1 MQNLTVDQILERL
14 NPHFHDDFLNK
25 TSKIIRPDEKY
36 WGVGN
41 WSFIQHKEFAGPQ
54 EYLSFGYLIITSYRL
69 IRIEYHGESGLFS
82 QKRETIKL
90 KNRNRSAY
98 RSLEFS
104 LTEKEVGSRYLWEQP
119 LSKIENLRKDD
130 EIGYLN
136 GSNIG
141 IVSISYNLHA
151 PLYFTDLEQANE
163 LYGLL
168 TDIVH
173 GTPIQVVQV
182 PNLAEQLEKL
192 TDLHR
197 YQVITDEE
205 FEAAKKR
212 LGL

>member
-25 TSKIIRPDEKY
+25 TSKIIRPDEKF

-41 WSFIQHKEFAGPQ
+41 WSLIQGGERLGK
-54 EYLSFGYLIITSYRL
+54 YVGYVLITSYRVL
-69 IRIEYHGESGLFS
+69 EISFQPERGLFA

-90 KNRNRSAY
+90 KSLNHSAY
-98 RSLEFS
+98 KDLDFP
-104 LTEKEVGSRYLWEQP
+104 LNEKEVGSRYLWEQP
-119 LSKIENLRKDD
+119 LRNIENLHKDD
-130 EIGYLN
+130 EIGNFN
-136 GSNIG
+136 GSNID
-141 IVSISYNLHA
+141 IISISYNLRS
-151 PLYFTDLEQANE
+151 PLYFTDIEQANE

-173 GTPIQVVQV
+173 GSPIQIVQV